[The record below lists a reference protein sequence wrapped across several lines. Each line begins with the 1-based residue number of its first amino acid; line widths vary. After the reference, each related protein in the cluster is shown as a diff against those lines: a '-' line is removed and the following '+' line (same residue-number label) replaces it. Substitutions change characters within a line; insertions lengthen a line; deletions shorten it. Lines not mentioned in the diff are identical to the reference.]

1 MKLSELM
8 ANYTPKADF
17 EGFVTNDDM
26 VLAVDISGKADTQV
40 GDFVV
45 VQMGIDGLDAQ
56 NNPVTVDKQYIRA
69 GQSTTKTGSQRT
81 FKVSGDRYVG
91 DPFQDYACSLAI
103 TQGVGQAVIVPYVY
117 FCLLNGKGEKGTV
130 SIITNSDA
138 AGAAGENAT
147 IDIDLKKVGSAP
159 VEYTYAAAAS
169 GEQTTT

>member
-8 ANYTPKADF
+8 AGRVPDPAF

-26 VLAVDISGKADTQV
+26 VLAVDVSAKGDTAP
-40 GDFVV
+40 GDYVV

-69 GQSTTKTGSQRT
+69 GQSTMKTGNQRS

-91 DPFQDYACSLAI
+91 DPFQDYACSPAI
-103 TQGVGQAVIVPYVY
+103 MQGVGQAVIVPYVY
-117 FCLLNGKGEKGTV
+117 FCLLNGKGERGTV

-138 AGAAGENAT
+138 SGAAGENAG
-147 IDIDLKKVGSAP
+147 IDIELKKVGAAP
-159 VEYTYAAAAS
+159 EPYTYEAAPGG
-169 GEQTTT
+169 GEEV